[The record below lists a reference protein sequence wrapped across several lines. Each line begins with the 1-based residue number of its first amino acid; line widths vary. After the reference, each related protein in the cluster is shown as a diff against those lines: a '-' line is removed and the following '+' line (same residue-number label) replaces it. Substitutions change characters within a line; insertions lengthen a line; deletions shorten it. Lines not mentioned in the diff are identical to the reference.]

1 MIKSAGTAFLLL
13 FISLSSYACDI
24 CGSGGGGSYMGL
36 WPSFKKRFIG
46 LRFQQN
52 GLRDHLGP
60 GGSITY
66 LTTKETYRVAEVWG
80 AVNFGQRFRVAAFVP
95 YNFIERKNQE
105 GTTSRNG
112 IGDVS
117 MVGYYRLLNH
127 QQAVGDKLLEQN
139 LWIGAGFKLPTGQ
152 YNKEEKNIEQA
163 GQNTFQLGTGSMDF
177 SAHLMYDIKFGKAGL
192 NVNSSYKI
200 NNYNQAD
207 YRYGNKFTLNSLL
220 YYQAVKTSKLVVSPN
235 AGLLYETSQKDH
247 NTRELEV
254 FATGGH
260 SLMGTVGTE
269 FAAGNIGIGANYQHP
284 LSQQLGEGK
293 VRARDR
299 CMVYVSYSF

>member
-1 MIKSAGTAFLLL
+1 MIKSVGTALVLL
-13 FISLSSYACDI
+13 FVSLSAFACDI

-60 GGSITY
+60 GGTATY

-80 AVNFGQRFRVAAFVP
+80 AVNLGQRFRVAAFVP

-105 GTTSRNG
+105 GTTSRSG

-117 MVGYYRLLNH
+117 LVGYYRLLNH
-127 QQAVGDKLLEQN
+127 QQAAGARLLEQN
-139 LWIGAGFKLPTGQ
+139 LWIGAGVKLPSGQ
-152 YNKEEKNIEQA
+152 YNEEEKNIEQA
-163 GQNTFQLGTGSMDF
+163 GQNTFQLGTGSTDF
-177 SAHLMYDIKFGKAGL
+177 SVHLMYDIKLGKAGL

-200 NNYNQAD
+200 NNYNSYD
-207 YRYGNKFTLNSLL
+207 YRYGNKFTLNSLF
-220 YYQAVKTSKLVVSPN
+220 YYQAVKTSKAVVSPN
-235 AGLLYETSQKDH
+235 AGLLYETSAKDH

-260 SLMGTVGTE
+260 SLMGTIGAE
-269 FAAGNIGIGANYQHP
+269 MAFNRIGIGANYQHP
-284 LSQQLGEGK
+284 LSQRLGEEK

-299 CMVYVSYSF
+299 CMIYVSYSF